1 MNKPENRVDK
11 IVSDLLRGRRLRLCG
26 GDAEEKAAITA
37 AARLVAA
44 HQGPQRM
51 GPAFRKRLEAA
62 LESAPKEEWLTRR
75 AALVAG
81 LGLAAGAVT
90 GGLVARALEP
100 AVQTPFGPDSN
111 ARAGGELI
119 NPRDGRWI
127 DVAAIAELVEGQGKR
142 VTAGGVGAF
151 LFRRGDTVTAVSSI
165 CSHLP
170 CELSWNG
177 AGGLLDCSCHPASF
191 TREGKSADD
200 TYALPALNKVQVRV
214 TASGRVE
221 VLGTA

>member
-11 IVSDLLRGRRLRLCG
+11 IISDLLRGRRLRLRA

-44 HQGPQRM
+44 RQGSQRM
-51 GPAFRKRLEAA
+51 NPAFRNRLERA
-62 LESAPKEEWLTRR
+62 LESAPKEGWLTRR

-90 GGLVARALEP
+90 GGLVGRTLEP
-100 AVQTPFGPDSN
+100 A
-111 ARAGGELI
+111 ARPKPGAVARVGGELI

-127 DVAAIAELVEGQGKR
+127 DVAAMAELVEGQGKR
-142 VTAGGVGAF
+142 VAAGGLGAF

-170 CELSWNG
+170 CELSWNS
-177 AGGLLDCSCHPASF
+177 GGRLLDCPCHPASF
-191 TREGKSADD
+191 TPEGKSAEEL
-200 TYALPALNKVQVRV
+200 YGLPDLNAVKVRV
-214 TASGRVE
+214 TAAGRVE
-221 VLGTA
+221 VFGTA